1 MLTGMAAKKAQN
13 FLRGGENALQ
23 ILTRYRCVINI
34 GFHLSLGEMCPDTEF
49 YEVRI
54 FFPAFGLNAGK
65 YEPQKT
71 PNLEPFHAVS
81 QVGDIF
87 MANVFPSVK

>member
-1 MLTGMAAKKAQN
+1 M
-13 FLRGGENALQ
+13 
-23 ILTRYRCVINI
+23 RYKYW
-34 GFHLSLGEMCPDTEF
+34 LSLCEMCPDTEF

-54 FFPAFGLNAGK
+54 FSAFSPNAGK

-71 PNLEPFHAVS
+71 PNLDPFHAVS